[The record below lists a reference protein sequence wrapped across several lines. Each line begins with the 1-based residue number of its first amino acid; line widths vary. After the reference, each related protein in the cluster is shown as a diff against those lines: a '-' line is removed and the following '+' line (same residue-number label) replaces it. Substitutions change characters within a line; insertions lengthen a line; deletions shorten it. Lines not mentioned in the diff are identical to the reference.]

1 MAKLHQHIK
10 LLQDQKLPTSIGISN
25 DINLDLNGNT
35 LVGAT
40 GKDTIIVTGG
50 NCNIVDT
57 SVEKD
62 GKIQGG
68 VGSDHANGAG
78 GNGGNAILVI
88 DGSLTIAEE
97 VTLVGGNGG
106 SGLGAGGRPGQAIV
120 VVGGTVINNATIIDG
135 KVGTAHY
142 SPDEDDDVSVIVP
155 EKEKP
160 EALEDESLQSSKPKK
175 PNILEDTLDSMLF
188 EDAEKPETIDLYG
201 TMYNYTEVE
210 NQIKDIKV
218 EKGSYLDILGLT
230 PTAALELIV
239 FNKQNREDAVST
251 LVKDQIININ
261 VVSIALT
268 QKEEGNDTSVTKI
281 EGRFQDKNQV
291 IRSVLTPEDYIKA
304 LAGKKLELRLVI
316 TPLEGVQHQE
326 RLLLEKQ
333 DNQNVGQ
340 FIDISL
346 FKIIDDADFT
356 KISEMNDVITFSLDI
371 PDKIRKEERKFTLIL
386 THEQEDGT
394 VEIITLEDE
403 DKIMETITCSN

>member
-1 MAKLHQHIK
+1 MSQVSLPYEWVEGKDYTYDQDTNTVKILKDQVLSEPIVVSGDITLDLGGRTLTATDGQNAIDVRDGTLIVKDPVGNGAILGGNGSEGNKNNEGNYSSDGTNAGDGIYVSEGANVKVEGGLIQGGNGGDGLTAGKGGNGIGGYADSVEISNKVIVNGGNGGSSPVGGGGAGNAAITNNNNGTISNQGQSKDGNEGGFTQIKLPDEWKSGIDYSYDEATNTIK
-10 LLQDQKLPTSIGISN
+10 LLQDQKLPTSIVISN

-142 SPDEDDDVSVIVP
+142 SSDEDDDVSVIVP

-175 PNILEDTLDSMLF
+175 PNILEDT
-188 EDAEKPETIDLYG
+188 
-201 TMYNYTEVE
+201 
-210 NQIKDIKV
+210 QI
-218 EKGSYLDILGLT
+218 
-230 PTAALELIV
+230 
-239 FNKQNREDAVST
+239 
-251 LVKDQIININ
+251 
-261 VVSIALT
+261 
-268 QKEEGNDTSVTKI
+268 
-281 EGRFQDKNQV
+281 GRAHV
-291 IRSVLTPEDYIKA
+291 
-304 LAGKKLELRLVI
+304 
-316 TPLEGVQHQE
+316 
-326 RLLLEKQ
+326 
-333 DNQNVGQ
+333 
-340 FIDISL
+340 
-346 FKIIDDADFT
+346 
-356 KISEMNDVITFSLDI
+356 
-371 PDKIRKEERKFTLIL
+371 
-386 THEQEDGT
+386 
-394 VEIITLEDE
+394 
-403 DKIMETITCSN
+403 